1 MWLHWFRLGRFV
13 SVAVYCIGFR
23 RGRRCVVLFF
33 RSSRDTQFAQLLTHV
48 IVDCCCKGMESCI
61 WTRNTWSA
69 HQTEHPT
76 SHQGNSVRQASP
88 ADMSI
93 NVKSIHR
100 SMSGHFGGRYSTLS
114 CLPVGSFCLLDVA
127 LSGAKPC
134 LPYTPISQFG
144 ANMTAFMLRAF
155 QGTVVWLTQYFTL
168 PLLSGR
174 SLPYTEYMDHIRYT
188 IQFPLPLPS
197 APEVLVPGWPWL
209 RTCRSGPTEWSGLRM
224 LWCGVELRHQSC
236 SPLSVHPHKS
246 DTGDEHGLGTGTL
259 RCWECAL
266 RPPDQQPR
274 PQSHRVGRTGPVLQG
289 RFDDERHPPTHT
301 RATATD
307 DDKDPKPRHWISTGA
322 PQGLFPRDN
331 RVHVRRVRHR
341 CRCATVWAP
350 HAASRRQ
357 ASASTSDISW
367 IQPEDQRGAGTRA
380 TSLIWDAKEHARVF
394 TSLLPLLAETIRSY
408 EAANAGDIIIFATP
422 GISAGVA
429 DPAVCT
435 SA

>member
-1 MWLHWFRLGRFV
+1 MSSQF
-13 SVAVYCIGFR
+13 IGPCRWPFR
-23 RGRRCVVLFF
+23 RQVQYPQLPAGGLLLPFGRGFIGCETMPPLYTNIAIWRQHDSFHAAGVSRNRRVAYTVLY
-33 RSSRDTQFAQLLTHV
+33 FAT
-48 IVDCCCKGMESCI
+48 IV
-61 WTRNTWSA
+61 WSL
-69 HQTEHPT
+69 
-76 SHQGNSVRQASP
+76 
-88 ADMSI
+88 
-93 NVKSIHR
+93 
-100 SMSGHFGGRYSTLS
+100 STLNKKWRPGTPS
-114 CLPVGSFCLLDVA
+114 TWTACATRDSF
-127 LSGAKPC
+127 P
-134 LPYTPISQFG
+134 F
-144 ANMTAFMLRAF
+144 
-155 QGTVVWLTQYFTL
+155 
-168 PLLSGR
+168 
-174 SLPYTEYMDHIRYT
+174 
-188 IQFPLPLPS
+188 PLPS
-197 APEVLVPGWPWL
+197 ATEVLVPGLPWL